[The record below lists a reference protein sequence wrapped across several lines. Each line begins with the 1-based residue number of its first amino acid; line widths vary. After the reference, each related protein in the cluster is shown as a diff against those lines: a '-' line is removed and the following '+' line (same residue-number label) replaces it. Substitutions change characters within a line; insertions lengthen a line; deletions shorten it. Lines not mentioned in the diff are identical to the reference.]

1 MFGEFN
7 LGAKK
12 LQDCSADCTSRYQ
25 LQVRYNK
32 NEFYSI
38 FSIEGAVIVTS
49 MNRFY
54 HEVEIFDGEKNYE
67 GNIFVGV
74 SFKDQKDITV
84 SSNKK
89 LYIKNGENNNE
100 FILESTM
107 TSLECGT
114 ETEDES
120 GWITVGG
127 PECGYETETESG
139 WITVGGPIKGS
150 YAVKDGQDIYYD
162 YISDFGFYVEDPCQA
177 FDNNLNIKLNPTNR
191 TVKDLKY
198 HIGTDSQFWLTNIC

>member
-1 MFGEFN
+1 
-7 LGAKK
+7 
-12 LQDCSADCTSRYQ
+12 
-25 LQVRYNK
+25 
-32 NEFYSI
+32 
-38 FSIEGAVIVTS
+38 

-54 HEVEIFDGEKNYE
+54 HSVKIFDGYKKNE

-89 LYIKNGENNNE
+89 LYVANRESDNEFTE
-100 FILESTM
+100 FILESTT
-107 TSLECGT
+107 TSLECGA

-127 PECGYETETESG
+127 PECGYETEIESG
-139 WITVGGPIKGS
+139 WITVGGPIKGF
-150 YAVKDGQDIYYD
+150 YAVKDGQDINYD
-162 YISDFGFYVEDPCQA
+162 YISDFGFYVEDPCQI
-177 FDNNLNIKLNPTNR
+177 FVNQLNINLNPTNR

-198 HIGTDSQFWLTNIC
+198 HIGTDSQFWLSTVC